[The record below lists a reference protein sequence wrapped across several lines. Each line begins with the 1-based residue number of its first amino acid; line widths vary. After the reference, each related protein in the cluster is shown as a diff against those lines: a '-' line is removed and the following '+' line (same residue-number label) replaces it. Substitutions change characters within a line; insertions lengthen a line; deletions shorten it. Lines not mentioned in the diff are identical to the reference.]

1 MISFHTI
8 EKNMAS
14 RLIQESS
21 IIDAYN
27 KKQLKEN
34 V

>member
-14 RLIQESS
+14 GLIQESS

-27 KKQLKEN
+27 KKPLKEI